1 MWQSHILVDYIVEQ
15 VEAYISGKCDANAHL
30 IFGHDLNLI
39 PLQNIFGL
47 ENMPLYFG
55 KGNENVDYVAEH
67 WRGYKI
73 TPKAANIMFVIY
85 RNKEGKILVRPQL
98 NERDV
103 ELPIKSVAPHFYEW
117 NEVKKL
123 VYSRIAELD
132 RIRKAK

>member
-1 MWQSHILVDYIVEQ
+1 
-15 VEAYISGKCDANAHL
+15 
-30 IFGHDLNLI
+30 
-39 PLQNIFGL
+39 
-47 ENMPLYFG
+47 MPLYFG

-85 RNKEGKILVRPQL
+85 RNKEGKILVRPLL